1 MSLPLLKL
9 ISYTFT
15 LLSPHGNLNVV
26 NLRQYIYRIIRPF
39 SLAEMTDLRTCE
51 RYGIIS
57 IIIFCERI
65 MFWIPRVSYNL

>member
-15 LLSPHGNLNVV
+15 LLSPHGILNVV
-26 NLRQYIYRIIRPF
+26 NLRQYIYRIISSF
-39 SLAEMTDLRTCE
+39 SLDGTTDLRTCE

-57 IIIFCERI
+57 IIIF
-65 MFWIPRVSYNL
+65 